1 MNIQTPVSEIMTR
14 RLITANVDDR
24 VVKVKTLFEENKIHH
39 IPVVDAADQLL
50 GIISKEDFLK
60 LSYHVSLD
68 TGGKAFSERWYD
80 NTKAGEIMTKYP
92 VSLDPEDTVGLAADI
107 FMANKFHA
115 LPVVD
120 NDQLVGIITT
130 HDVLLFAFQNA
141 GMTETESF

>member
-68 TGGKAFSERWYD
+68 TGGKSFSKKWYD

-115 LPVVD
+115 LPVVE